1 MNEKKVNVQMLE
13 PQPNNGI
20 RTIDTTSS
28 QTIAKPHAISSAEKK
43 HRWSKALK
51 KFCDGESYCLDCGL
65 LRERHGL
72 LGTWYSNSKTDV
84 HGWGKQLCIPSA

>member
-1 MNEKKVNVQMLE
+1 MEDKSGETQNLPLPVGAV
-13 PQPNNGI
+13 
-20 RTIDTTSS
+20 
-28 QTIAKPHAISSAEKK
+28 ISSAEKK

-72 LGTWYSNSKTDV
+72 LGT
-84 HGWGKQLCIPSA
+84 

>member
-1 MNEKKVNVQMLE
+1 MNEEKKNQLGTE
-13 PQPNNGI
+13 PDVLVG
-20 RTIDTTSS
+20 
-28 QTIAKPHAISSAEKK
+28 AVISSAEKK

-84 HGWGKQLCIPSA
+84 HGWGKQPCIPSA